1 MKQTSRFAIVICG
14 LTEIGGKM
22 APTSIQMGVKDI
34 VQFAL
39 VDARGP
45 IVASSDT
52 KKQFSG
58 ERVVLL

>member
-1 MKQTSRFAIVICG
+1 
-14 LTEIGGKM
+14 M

>member
-1 MKQTSRFAIVICG
+1 MV
-14 LTEIGGKM
+14 
-22 APTSIQMGVKDI
+22 PTSIQMGVKDI

-45 IVASSDT
+45 IVASDT
-52 KKQFSG
+52 KKELSG